1 MAVTPI
7 GNLAQEQ
14 ELASEPRPWQKE
26 GVWRTC
32 RRRPVERG
40 VWRKTTWNQLLSG
53 AVKVM
58 PAVKHE
64 IQPDGPKSIDAEGR
78 TVRRTCGSTPPAQR
92 AEQQHAQGRKV
103 GDLEH
108 SSREDCL
115 HADESQLKAGPS
127 GRSSRGRTLTPSRR
141 HSQTTNEA
149 IGTSARTIGMIKWR
163 DAHPTAVPLK
173 RAVTGR

>member
-53 AVKVM
+53 AAKVM
-58 PAVKHE
+58 PAVKHK
-64 IQPDGPKSIDAEGR
+64 IQPDGRKSIDTEGQ
-78 TVRRTCGSTPPAQR
+78 TVRAPAG
-92 AEQQHAQGRKV
+92 APH
-103 GDLEH
+103 
-108 SSREDCL
+108 
-115 HADESQLKAGPS
+115 QLNGPS
-127 GRSSRGRTLTPSRR
+127 SSTHKGAKLVTLSTRRGK
-141 HSQTTNEA
+141 
-149 IGTSARTIGMIKWR
+149 IVCK
-163 DAHPTAVPLK
+163 PTKVS
-173 RAVTGR
+173 